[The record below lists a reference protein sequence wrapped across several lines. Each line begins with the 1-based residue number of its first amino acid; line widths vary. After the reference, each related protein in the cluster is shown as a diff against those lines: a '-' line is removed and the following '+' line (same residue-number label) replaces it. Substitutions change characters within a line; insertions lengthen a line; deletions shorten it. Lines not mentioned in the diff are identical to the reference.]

1 MWFELAMIGILA
13 GFLAGYLGIGGGLVM
28 VPALS
33 WLFARNPE
41 TAPLA
46 VHMAVATSLAT
57 MLVTSLSSILAHH
70 GRDAILWAVVRRMAP
85 GLLLGA
91 VIGAALADRL
101 STRHLAMVFGGF
113 ALLAGTQLILDRR
126 REVNKALPGPLG
138 TSATA
143 VLIGTI
149 SSMVGVGGGSMTAP
163 WLMWHGVRAQAAV
176 ATAAACGYPVALAG
190 SVSFALLGDGAGA
203 GSLGYVHLPAF
214 AGIAVFSMLT
224 APLGAA
230 AVHRSPPALVRRL
243 FGAMLLAVAWRMLA

>member
-1 MWFELAMIGILA
+1 
-13 GFLAGYLGIGGGLVM
+13 
-28 VPALS
+28 
-33 WLFARNPE
+33 
-41 TAPLA
+41 
-46 VHMAVATSLAT
+46 
-57 MLVTSLSSILAHH
+57 
-70 GRDAILWAVVRRMAP
+70 
-85 GLLLGA
+85 
-91 VIGAALADRL
+91 
-101 STRHLAMVFGGF
+101 
-113 ALLAGTQLILDRR
+113 
-126 REVNKALPGPLG
+126 
-138 TSATA
+138 
-143 VLIGTI
+143 
-149 SSMVGVGGGSMTAP
+149 MTAP